1 MNKLVSTSVYYSIWD
16 ACILMAKHML
26 KGAAKNNVET
36 SHFKIWCVNLKKMF
50 FLEARVIFMEDH
62 IPIRPYRSLLL
73 TIKKDRLQNGLYR
86 MWSFMKITLI
96 SVKNGHFWTS
106 HKVWCFKVFF
116 GWRRLPLSAT
126 RRFRSP
132 WWIWSFLGYFEDF
145 LVNFILEHLNA
156 DIYIIIYFLNY

>member
-1 MNKLVSTSVYYSIWD
+1 MASIKD
-16 ACILMAKHML
+16 NFLAACILMAKHML

-96 SVKNGHFWTS
+96 SVTNGHF
-106 HKVWCFKVFF
+106 
-116 GWRRLPLSAT
+116 
-126 RRFRSP
+126 
-132 WWIWSFLGYFEDF
+132 
-145 LVNFILEHLNA
+145 
-156 DIYIIIYFLNY
+156 